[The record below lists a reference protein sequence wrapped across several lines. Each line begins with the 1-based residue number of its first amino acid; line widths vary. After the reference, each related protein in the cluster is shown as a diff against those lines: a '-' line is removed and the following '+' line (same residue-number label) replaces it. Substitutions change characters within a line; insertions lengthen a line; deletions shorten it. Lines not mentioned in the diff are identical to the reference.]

1 MPDCLSSKRSTVA
14 AVACACYLAA
24 AAPLGAAE
32 VTAELTP
39 RESDRLR
46 PVASFGGAIGGVGGY
61 QGYGVG
67 FLGRAGAELR
77 LSPPDG
83 LHHAL
88 VVAAEGGRFSA
99 WGFDTPFLFRGVQL
113 DLASVRAAWRLY
125 PWRGHGLYVDGGGG
139 FLVARDRIAM
149 VLPDREVRST
159 ETRLG
164 VPFELGTGWMVADHF
179 DVSLRYTQVVFT
191 AKAPVSLGFLQ
202 LALGV
207 RL

>member
-1 MPDCLSSKRSTVA
+1 
-14 AVACACYLAA
+14 
-24 AAPLGAAE
+24 
-32 VTAELTP
+32 
-39 RESDRLR
+39 LR

-61 QGYGVG
+61 QGHGLG

-83 LHHAL
+83 TQHAL
-88 VVAAEGGRFSA
+88 VVALEGGRFAA
-99 WGFDTPFLFRGVQL
+99 WGLDTPFLFQGVQL

-125 PWRGHGLYVDGGGG
+125 PWRGHGLYVDGGSG

-159 ETRLG
+159 EMRLG

-191 AKAPVSLGFLQ
+191 SNAPVSFGFLQ